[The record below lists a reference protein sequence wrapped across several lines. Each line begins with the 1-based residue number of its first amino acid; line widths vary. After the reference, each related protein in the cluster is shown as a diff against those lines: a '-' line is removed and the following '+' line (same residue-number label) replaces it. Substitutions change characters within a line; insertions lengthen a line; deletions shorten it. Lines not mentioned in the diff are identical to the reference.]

1 MDVIII
7 GAGAAGLMAAKKLS
21 AEGLKVCVLEARDR
35 IGGRIYTTKEPDFS
49 TTVEGGAE
57 FIHGNLSV
65 TLDLFKEAAVDRLEI
80 AGDVWQVTDGRW
92 NQKNDFF
99 ENAELVKKHLK
110 TLKEDISIAEF
121 IKQFFAEDK
130 YKNLRKSLASYI
142 EGYYSGKTERS
153 SAKTFLEEWLSED
166 EQQYRAV
173 GGYGKIINYLAES
186 CTKKGTIIRLSTV
199 VKEIKWQK
207 GYVEVID
214 HLQNKLIAPKAIV
227 TVPLGVWLAA
237 ENTKGSILYSPALQL
252 KAEAAKQMGFGSA
265 IKILLEFKNIFWED
279 ESIIHQTKTETRNL
293 QMVLSDMPIPT
304 WWTQLPKHTP
314 VLTGWLSGTKAEEI
328 KNEKD
333 EVIILQSLYSLSNIF
348 HIDINALTA
357 RLKFGKV
364 FNWANDAYTLGSYS
378 YSTVESKSAR
388 KILSEPIENTL
399 FFAGEALY
407 EGTETGTV
415 EAALTNGLQVASA
428 ILWA

>member
-1 MDVIII
+1 
-7 GAGAAGLMAAKKLS
+7 
-21 AEGLKVCVLEARDR
+21 
-35 IGGRIYTTKEPDFS
+35 
-49 TTVEGGAE
+49 
-57 FIHGNLSV
+57 
-65 TLDLFKEAAVDRLEI
+65 
-80 AGDVWQVTDGRW
+80 
-92 NQKNDFF
+92 
-99 ENAELVKKHLK
+99 
-110 TLKEDISIAEF
+110 
-121 IKQFFAEDK
+121 
-130 YKNLRKSLASYI
+130 
-142 EGYYSGKTERS
+142 

-199 VKEIKWQK
+199 VKEIKWQQ

-214 HLQNKLIAPKAIV
+214 HLQNKLMASKAIV

-265 IKILLEFKNIFWED
+265 IKILLEFKSIFWED
-279 ESIIHQTKTETRNL
+279 ELIIHQTKIRNL

-304 WWTQLPKHTP
+304 WWTQLPQHTP
-314 VLTGWLSGTKAEEI
+314 VLTGWLSGPTAEEI

-333 EVIILQSLYSLSNIF
+333 EVIIWQSLYSLSNIF
-348 HIDINALTA
+348 NIDINALTA
-357 RLKFGKV
+357 RLKSGKV
-364 FNWANDAYTLGSYS
+364 FNWANDAYTMGSYS
-378 YSTVESKSAR
+378 YSTVHSKSAR

-415 EAALTNGLQVASA
+415 EAALTNGLQVAST

>member
-1 MDVIII
+1 
-7 GAGAAGLMAAKKLS
+7 L
-21 AEGLKVCVLEARDR
+21 
-35 IGGRIYTTKEPDFS
+35 P
-49 TTVEGGAE
+49 
-57 FIHGNLSV
+57 V
-65 TLDLFKEAAVDRLEI
+65 TLDLLKEAAVDKHEI
-80 AGDVWQVTDGRW
+80 TGDVWLVTEGRW
-92 NQKNDFF
+92 NQENDFF
-99 ENAELVKKHLK
+99 ENTELVIRHLR

-121 IKQFFAEDK
+121 IRQFFAEDK

-153 SAKTFLEEWLSED
+153 SAKAFLKEWLSED
-166 EQQYRAV
+166 EQQYRPL
-173 GGYGKIINYLAES
+173 GGYGEIINYLAEN
-186 CTKKGTIIRLSTV
+186 CIKRGTIINLSTV

-207 GYVEVID
+207 GYVEVTD
-214 HLQNKLIAPKAIV
+214 HFQNKFVTSKAII

-237 ENTKGSILYSPALQL
+237 ENTKGAILYSPSLQF

-279 ESIIHQTKTETRNL
+279 ESIIHQSKTDTRNL

-314 VLTGWLSGTKAEEI
+314 ILTGWLSGTKAEEI

-333 EVIILQSLYSLSNIF
+333 EVIIGQSLYSLSNIF
-348 HIDINALTA
+348 NIDINALTA

-378 YSTVESKSAR
+378 YSTGESKSAR